1 MILTLEGYM
10 KKLFL
15 TIVCSVISLSCYSGS
30 ELWDC
35 NSECKKAKNIDA
47 MECEHCHPDKTN

>member
-1 MILTLEGYM
+1 MELALEDSM

-15 TIVCSVISLSCYSGS
+15 TMICTIIVFNCFAGS

-35 NSECKKAKNIDA
+35 NSECKKPKNIDA
-47 MECEHCHPDKTN
+47 MECEHCHPEKTN